1 MSESTV
7 CFSLISLSKLS
18 FRWNSVVLEDTNVSS
33 QLFYII
39 DNEVFF
45 YLQFSLLIQ
54 KFIEYSL

>member
-18 FRWNSVVLEDTNVSS
+18 FPWNSVVLEDTNVSS